1 MGAAVARQLGNQ
13 LVGRRHQPG
22 LVALAG
28 DLQPPALDA
37 LGIAPAE
44 ERAHGG
50 GRQLGGAQ
58 AAQIKHR
65 QHPAATGRVQAF
77 PRRLG
82 RHCCDRVFD
91 HLPQV
96 VAQIAGDAR
105 LGGGAAAAGEGE
117 RVAGQVARL
126 GQPGEQRVQDHHRLA
141 HAAGRQWPGKRA
153 PVRMAARELLVSG
166 QHPARGRLRIGE
178 EALVGEQ
185 VFVGQRG
192 QRLGQLEHGP
202 QDQPLHL
209 ATVGGDC
216 RRAVGIAREPGGHG
230 GQVVARGDAG
240 ASGGRAVGAGGASQ
254 RR

>member
-1 MGAAVARQLGNQ
+1 M
-13 LVGRRHQPG
+13 
-22 LVALAG
+22 
-28 DLQPPALDA
+28 
-37 LGIAPAE
+37 
-44 ERAHGG
+44 
-50 GRQLGGAQ
+50 
-58 AAQIKHR
+58 
-65 QHPAATGRVQAF
+65 QAF

-82 RHCCDRVFD
+82 RHCCDGVLDR
-91 HLPQV
+91 LPQV

-105 LGGGAAAAGEGE
+105 LGGRAPAAGEGE
-117 RVAGQVARL
+117 RVAGQVTRL
-126 GQPGEQRVQDHHRLA
+126 GQPGEQRVQDYHRLA